1 MSAVVKSLVVRIIRD
16 SEFRNAFIAR
26 PGEILKHQLISA
38 SERRALLQARRR
50 LMLAGTDRDLAFDP
64 FEWP

>member
-1 MSAVVKSLVVRIIRD
+1 MSAALKSLVVRIVND
-16 SEFRNAFIAR
+16 SEFRKAFIAR
-26 PGEILKHQLISA
+26 PGEMLNNQLISP

-50 LMLAGTDRDLAFDP
+50 LMLAGTDRGLAFDP